1 MSHFNTD
8 DAYGILSMPAF
19 NVYGSFP
26 TYSVGS
32 GFSFYGGGQQPGQ
45 TYLAGGNNSTTSI
58 FDFSNLDDIIDN
70 ILDDYFKP
78 EQAKS
83 VELNFSNLQSSLDT
97 GDLAGFWDTL
107 REALPRSEYADT
119 AYKFVTRADRYDIN
133 QSISHAVD
141 YGATETQLNQISANL
156 AQRYLDYLETN
167 LRPPDE
173 NVIAEMHNQAF
184 TDAGLPE
191 EAWYPNTILGSLGYS
206 VYVNEPVDVYIINIT
221 PPPPVPA
228 IDGGGFYLNFDFDF
242 DFDFDFTFD
251 LDFNFTIP
259 SIPGIL

>member
-107 REALPRSEYADT
+107 KTEFPASEYIEI
-119 AYKFVTRADRYDIN
+119 AYNFVTRANSMEVRF
-133 QSISHAVD
+133 SLEHAVD
-141 YGATETQLNQISANL
+141 KYNATEEQLNQISADL
-156 AQRYLDYLETN
+156 AQRYLDYLQTH
-167 LRPPDE
+167 LRLPNED
-173 NVIAEMHNQAF
+173 VIADMHNQAF

-191 EAWYPNTILGSLGYS
+191 EAWYANTIPGSLGYS
-206 VYVNEPVDVYIINIT
+206 LIVDEPVDVDIINIT

-242 DFDFDFTFD
+242 DFDFTFD
-251 LDFNFTIP
+251 LDFNFTVP